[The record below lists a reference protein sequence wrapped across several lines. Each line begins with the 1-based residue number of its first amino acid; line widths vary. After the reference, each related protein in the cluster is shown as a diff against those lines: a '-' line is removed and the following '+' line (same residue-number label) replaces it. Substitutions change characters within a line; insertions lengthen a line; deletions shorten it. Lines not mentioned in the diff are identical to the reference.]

1 MEIIIQLGLYIYI
14 YMYNILKNEN
24 KNENTAGNNCK
35 KRIRWILQSDGLET
49 FQFSNCLTS
58 KLDSQPPPYF
68 FFFSLNAE
76 ENGNLETFLIMH
88 VKNLPR
94 SFSFYIP
101 RFIVY
106 NLPAP
111 YKYLPQTC
119 PIKFTQI
126 PPYHLSTLTLIR
138 FIYYYEE
145 HGEDFN
151 HFHSGGCAVG
161 QWRPR
166 RQATQPH
173 GLRLGL
179 CGRHR

>member
-1 MEIIIQLGLYIYI
+1 MKIQQVTIVRRELGGFYSR
-14 YMYNILKNEN
+14 MDLKH
-24 KNENTAGNNCK
+24 
-35 KRIRWILQSDGLET
+35 
-49 FQFSNCLTS
+49 FSFPIVSLPNWTRNLPHT
-58 KLDSQPPPYF
+58 